1 MQQAYPEIQALGGEV
16 YFIGPETEAN
26 ALQLM
31 EKAHATIPLLHDL
44 DGAVMEAYR
53 IAFTLPEEMRSE
65 RLPLADWNPAA
76 GWRLPVPA
84 TFVVDQQGTIRARY
98 VNVNYR
104 RRMEPA
110 EIVRALQEIRGGS

>member
-1 MQQAYPEIQALGGEV
+1 
-16 YFIGPETEAN
+16 
-26 ALQLM
+26 
-31 EKAHATIPLLHDL
+31 
-44 DGAVMEAYR
+44 MEAYR

-84 TFVVDQQGTIRARY
+84 TFLVDQQGTIRTRY
-98 VNVNYR
+98 VNINYR

-110 EIVRALQEIRGGS
+110 GDRAGAPADPGRVVTEARNAKH